1 MQLNQCCVGIDFL
14 TGLNFGRLL
23 GRVLKFLSEIVTQLP
38 CMELKGWDLEVGEGG
53 GGAQIPFFSP
63 NFANSTVDPI
73 PNFSPNARTSQ
84 IANTDNT

>member
-1 MQLNQCCVGIDFL
+1 
-14 TGLNFGRLL
+14 
-23 GRVLKFLSEIVTQLP
+23 
-38 CMELKGWDLEVGEGG
+38 MELKGWDLEVGEGGG